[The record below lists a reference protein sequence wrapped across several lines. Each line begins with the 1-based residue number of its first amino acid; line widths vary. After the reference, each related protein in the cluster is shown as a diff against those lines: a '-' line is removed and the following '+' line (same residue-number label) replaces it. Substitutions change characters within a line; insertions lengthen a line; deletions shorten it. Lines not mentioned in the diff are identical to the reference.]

1 MALSSHFSL
10 LSNSADVWN
19 SFTIQR
25 GKKVPSHWRMEE
37 MNTAFFPPC
46 DTEGGR
52 SKKQNPHLYP
62 SALRKKSVMVIIWQL
77 IHMTL
82 YFQCKAR
89 CRVWSLNLSCVVTL
103 NTLPVLTPQFLPLQ
117 HGVMGTSLV
126 VQWLRLWVPI
136 QGAGQGTSSH
146 VLQLRIHTLQL
157 RPGTNQCLK

>member
-1 MALSSHFSL
+1 MLVTVKPRCTMALSSHFSL

-37 MNTAFFPPC
+37 INTAFFPPC

-52 SKKQNPHLYP
+52 SKKRNSHMYP
-62 SALRKKSVMVIIWQL
+62 SALRKKISYGHYLTVKSYDTVFLMQ
-77 IHMTL
+77 
-82 YFQCKAR
+82 AR
-89 CRVWSLNLSCVVTL
+89 CRVWSLNLSCAVTL

-126 VQWLRLWVPI
+126 FQWLRLWAPNT
-136 QGAGQGTSSH
+136 GSWS
-146 VLQLRIHTLQL
+146 R
-157 RPGTNQCLK
+157 N